1 MKRFPLALLA
11 LLILVGTVLPAAAT
25 PTPPATPTPGDYIPP
40 NSSGSST
47 ISWDPAHGYYT
58 RWWFDPSSDFINPYG
73 FFHSLLLPLTAV
85 LGSYV
90 FLILW
95 GAIAMAFYIYTQ
107 DSTMPF
113 VVGVLSGAIL
123 QVLMSAD
130 AKIVMVLTMVFLG
143 GGILT
148 KVLLG
153 RS

>member
-1 MKRFPLALLA
+1 MRYALLLLA
-11 LLILVGTVLPAAAT
+11 LLLVGTVLPVPAAAT
-25 PTPPATPTPGDYIPP
+25 PTPTATPTPGDYIPP
-40 NSSGSST
+40 SPGSST
-47 ISWDPAHGYYT
+47 LSWDPAHGYYT
-58 RWWFDPSSDFINPYG
+58 RWWFQPENDFINPYG
-73 FFHSLLLPLTAV
+73 LFHSLLLPLTAT

-90 FLILW
+90 FLIIW

-143 GGILT
+143 GGILA

>member
-1 MKRFPLALLA
+1 MRYALLLLA
-11 LLILVGTVLPAAAT
+11 LLLVGTVLPVPAAAT
-25 PTPPATPTPGDYIPP
+25 PTPTATPTPGDYIPP
-40 NSSGSST
+40 SPGSST
-47 ISWDPAHGYYT
+47 LSWDPAHGYYT

-73 FFHSLLLPLTAV
+73 FFYSLLLPLTAT

-90 FLILW
+90 FLIIW

-123 QVLMSAD
+123 QALMSAD

>member
-1 MKRFPLALLA
+1 
-11 LLILVGTVLPAAAT
+11 
-25 PTPPATPTPGDYIPP
+25 
-40 NSSGSST
+40 
-47 ISWDPAHGYYT
+47 
-58 RWWFDPSSDFINPYG
+58 
-73 FFHSLLLPLTAV
+73 
-85 LGSYV
+85 V
-90 FLILW
+90 FLIIW

-143 GGILT
+143 GGILA